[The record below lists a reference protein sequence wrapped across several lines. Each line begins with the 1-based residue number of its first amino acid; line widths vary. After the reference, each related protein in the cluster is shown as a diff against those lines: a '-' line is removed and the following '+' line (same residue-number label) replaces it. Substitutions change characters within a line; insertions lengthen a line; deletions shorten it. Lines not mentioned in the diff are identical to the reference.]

1 MTEPNRYVETTH
13 KVENQAL
20 PLEPYDAYQADAALR
35 EGCAREGGAWLNPLL
50 SAYGVVAGS
59 AESAALGAQANQY
72 PPQLRSHDRYGH
84 RIDEVEYHPAY
95 HELMRLAM
103 QHGVHSLAWT
113 HSGGG
118 GHVAHAALIYL
129 QAQFEAGTC
138 CPLTM
143 THASVPSLRQEPSL
157 AEHWLPK
164 LLAADY
170 DRRCLPLEA
179 KLSATIGMAMTEKQG
194 GSDVRA
200 NTTRAVPLSD
210 PGPGRDYQLTGH
222 KWFCSA
228 PMSDAFLTL
237 AQTGR
242 GLSCFLVPRWW
253 HDGSRNRFLIQRLKD
268 KLGNRSNAS
277 SEIEYDRTLATLIG
291 EEGRGVATIMPMVAQ
306 TRLDCAAG
314 SAGLMRQAVV
324 QAIAHTQGRAAF
336 GRRLIEQ
343 PLMLNVLADLAL
355 EAEAALVLSLRVA
368 RSFDQAANDP
378 AERALSR
385 VATAL
390 AKYWVTRRTPR
401 LVFEAMECLGGAGYV
416 EESVLPRLYRESPL
430 NSIWEGSGN
439 VQCLDLLRSLLKEP
453 DALAAL
459 LREIEL
465 SRGLHAGLDQHVA
478 QLKAALHDNGVPAE
492 SRARRW
498 VEDLA
503 LALAASLL
511 LRCSPGFVA
520 EAYCNSRL
528 GGTRGLEYGGLPD
541 GTPLSALVERALS

>member
-1 MTEPNRYVETTH
+1 VTEPSRYVETTH
-13 KVENQAL
+13 QVENQAR
-20 PLEPYDAYQADAALR
+20 PLEPYDAYQSDPALR
-35 EGCAREGGAWLNPLL
+35 EACAREGGMQVEQAIA
-50 SAYGVVAGS
+50 AYGVVAGS
-59 AESAALGAQANQY
+59 VEMAALAVQANRY
-72 PPQLRSHDRYGH
+72 PPELRSHDRYGH

-95 HELMRLAM
+95 HELMRMAM

-113 HSGGG
+113 HAGAGA
-118 GHVAHAALIYL
+118 HVAHAALMYL
-129 QAQFEAGTC
+129 HEQLEAGTS

-143 THASVPSLRQEPSL
+143 THASVPSLRRQPEL
-157 AEHWLPK
+157 AARWLPK
-164 LLAADY
+164 LLAAEY
-170 DRRCLPLEA
+170 DQRCLPLDA
-179 KLSATIGMAMTEKQG
+179 KRSATIGMAMTEKQG

-200 NTTRAVPLSD
+200 NTTRAVPIAER
-210 PGPGRDYQLTGH
+210 GPGRDYLLTGH

-237 AQTGR
+237 AQTER

-314 SAGLMRQAVV
+314 SAGLMRQALV
-324 QAIAHTQGRAAF
+324 QAIAHTQRRAAF

-355 EAEAALVLSLRVA
+355 EVEAALVLTLRVA
-368 RSFDQAANDP
+368 RSFDRAASDDT
-378 AERALSR
+378 ERVLSR

-401 LVFEAMECLGGAGYV
+401 VVFEAMECLGGAGYV
-416 EESVLPRLYRESPL
+416 EESALPRLYREAPL

-439 VQCLDLLRSLLKEP
+439 VQCLDLLRSLRKEP
-453 DALAAL
+453 DALDAL
-459 LREIEL
+459 LGEIERA
-465 SRGLHAGLDQHVA
+465 RGMHAGLDRHVL
-478 QLKAALHDNGVPAE
+478 QLRAAPVPAE
-492 SRARRW
+492 SGARRW

-503 LALAASLL
+503 LGLSASLL
-511 LRCSPGFVA
+511 LRYAPELVA
-520 EAYCNSRL
+520 ESYCRSRL
-528 GGTRGLEYGGLPD
+528 GESRGLEYGGLAD
-541 GTPLSALVERALS
+541 GVAVGALVERAFAG